1 MKKIKKVIILI
12 LLLFTVLVVGY
23 KIYLQWKFVWFKEER
38 QEKMW
43 NERVNMKNGE
53 KKIKNKIYTE
63 KDKKRD

>member
-53 KKIKNKIYTE
+53 KKIKNKIYT
-63 KDKKRD
+63 